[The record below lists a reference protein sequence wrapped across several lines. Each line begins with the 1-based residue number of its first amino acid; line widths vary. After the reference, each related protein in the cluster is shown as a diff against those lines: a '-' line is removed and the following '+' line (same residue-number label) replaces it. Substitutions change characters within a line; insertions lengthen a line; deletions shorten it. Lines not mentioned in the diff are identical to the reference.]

1 MSKPCRI
8 SYGAGFYAC
17 STCKASDYPGDRPFA
32 CAEPDFSLPPSP
44 SSNHKTDLKRTDRMA
59 KKAAT
64 ATVSTPMVKADP
76 PPVMKRDDRRIIAAK
91 LDDVYSTDA
100 YVEPWTDAAVA
111 KDLGVPRAWVSEVRE
126 AFFGPEGGN
135 PLVVKIREG
144 MEASE
149 VRGAKLRS
157 ELSHHFEQGR
167 MLRNALLDHQAKMDE
182 LRALHNQFLREVKR

>member
-1 MSKPCRI
+1 
-8 SYGAGFYAC
+8 
-17 STCKASDYPGDRPFA
+17 
-32 CAEPDFSLPPSP
+32 
-44 SSNHKTDLKRTDRMA
+44 MA

-126 AFFGPEGGN
+126 AFFGPEGSN
-135 PLVVKIREG
+135 PKVQKLEQFMAEI
-144 MEASE
+144 EANASQ
-149 VRGAKLRS
+149 RRALIAR
-157 ELSHHFEQGR
+157 HFEEGTA
-167 MLRNALLDHQAKMDE
+167 LRNALLDDQAKIDE
-182 LRALHNQFLREVKR
+182 ARALANQILREVKR